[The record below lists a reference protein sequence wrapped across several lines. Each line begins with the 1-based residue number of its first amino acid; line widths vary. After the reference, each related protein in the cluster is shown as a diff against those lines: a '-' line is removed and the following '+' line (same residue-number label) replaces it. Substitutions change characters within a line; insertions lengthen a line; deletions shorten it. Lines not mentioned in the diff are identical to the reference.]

1 MIKPWHKWLCGYQL
15 IFLKNVSRII
25 HSFPNFIKLCFIA
38 IQNSMVTVPGTSE
51 NLTLFYH
58 ILSIFFFLFW
68 SDFLNVF
75 FFAHWIKSKFY
86 INIRVINLSIFSLFK
101 WVGILCSFCGPWA
114 VFLVLQQNLLVELGQ
129 KHLFQVTE
137 VLMRPLHLL
146 QANLG
151 LYHWSQ

>member
-1 MIKPWHKWLCGYQL
+1 MALRISIDFSKSLFSELSLSIPFQILSCSVSLQFKMVWLQFQAPVKIQHSFITYYLSFFFFSGR
-15 IFLKNVSRII
+15 IFL
-25 HSFPNFIKLCFIA
+25 
-38 IQNSMVTVPGTSE
+38 M
-51 NLTLFYH
+51 
-58 ILSIFFFLFW
+58 
-68 SDFLNVF
+68 F
-75 FFAHWIKSKFY
+75 FFAHWIKSKLY

>member
-1 MIKPWHKWLCGYQL
+1 MFPIFIPFQILCCSVSLQFEMVWLQFQAPVKIQHSFITYYLFFFFFSGR
-15 IFLKNVSRII
+15 IFL
-25 HSFPNFIKLCFIA
+25 
-38 IQNSMVTVPGTSE
+38 M
-51 NLTLFYH
+51 
-58 ILSIFFFLFW
+58 
-68 SDFLNVF
+68 F
-75 FFAHWIKSKFY
+75 FFAHWIKSKSY
-86 INIRVINLSIFSLFK
+86 INIRVINMSIFSLFK